1 MQNSVLKKITGGLL
15 LSFSLLAVLLAGFSV
30 YTTQNYLQEEAKQR
44 VGAGYEGVRN
54 LLDIYKESAL
64 AQAQTLSRN
73 PQIIEAAKAKDTE
86 KLFQVTTKLMKNG
99 NLDYMVIT
107 DPRGF
112 AIIRTHEPGKIPK
125 ADDSIANQ
133 MNVAEAIKGKPF
145 VGIEEGKVVKLSV
158 RAGAP
163 LYDESGT
170 LVGVLSTGYV
180 VSRNEIADTAK
191 SLFGTE
197 IALFLSDEAVAST
210 FTGADGARIAE
221 KKEEL
226 SPVTRE
232 ALDKQAVAVGET
244 SIGQRAYLSA
254 YGPLI
259 GANGK
264 VIGMIESAV
273 PLSQMQL
280 VIRNLSLKMIG
291 ADVVALVLIV
301 AAALVYFRRM
311 LQPVRL
317 ILARLQEIAAGN
329 LSGQPLPVQTK
340 DEFGQLS
347 TECNQ
352 MTENLRKLIQKVSD
366 AAGRVAASSEELT
379 ASADQASQVSD
390 EIAGSVLQV
399 SEGAQTQKHSV
410 VQTGEIVN
418 GMNLHLEKITEHA
431 KEAATVSGK
440 SADAA
445 SDGSQVVQK
454 ALRQMAQA
462 ESVVLSSSEVVSRL
476 GERSKAVGSIVD
488 TIAAIAGQTNLLALN
503 AAIEAARAGEQGRGF
518 AVVAEEVRK
527 LAEES
532 RTAAMQIGG
541 LIAEIQTDTELAVD
555 AMQKGSGETV
565 KGTEAVKEAEQAFQH
580 IYQSVSEV
588 SGRTKEM
595 AEMIKNIADGSAGLV
610 AATRVIEK
618 SSQTASDEIEHVSAA
633 TEEQSASMIEISMAS
648 QALAALAED
657 LATSIRSFRL

>member
-1 MQNSVLKKITGGLL
+1 MQHSVLKKITGGLL

-30 YTTQNYLQEEAKQR
+30 YTTRNYLQEEAKQR
-44 VGAGYEGVRN
+44 VEAGYEGVHN
-54 LLDIYKESAL
+54 LLDIYKENAL
-64 AQAQTLSRN
+64 AQAQTLAKN
-73 PQIIEAAKAKDTE
+73 PQIIEAAKAKDTA
-86 KLFQVTTKLMKNG
+86 KLFQITTPLMKDG
-99 NLDYMVIT
+99 SLDYMVIT

-163 LYDESGT
+163 LYDETGT

-180 VSRNEIADTAK
+180 VSRNEIADKAK

-210 FTGADGARIAE
+210 FTGADGARMVE
-221 KKEEL
+221 KKEQL
-226 SPVTRE
+226 SAVSRE
-232 ALDKQAVAVGET
+232 TLEKQVLTVGET
-244 SIGQRAYLSA
+244 SLGQKDYLSA
-254 YGPLI
+254 YGPLT

-264 VIGMIESAV
+264 MIGMIEAAV

-280 VIRNLSLKMIG
+280 VIRNLSFKMIG
-291 ADVVALVLIV
+291 ADVAALVIIV
-301 AAALVYFRRM
+301 TAALVYFRRM

-317 ILARLQEIAAGN
+317 ILERLQEIASGN
-329 LSGQPLPVQTK
+329 LSGQVLPVQTK

-347 TECNQ
+347 VECNQ
-352 MTENLRKLIQKVSD
+352 MTENLRKLIQKVAD

-379 ASADQASQVSD
+379 ASADQASRVSD

-399 SEGAQTQKHSV
+399 SEGANAQQDSV
-410 VQTGEIVN
+410 LQTGRIVTQMN
-418 GMNLHLEKITEHA
+418 GHLGKITEHA
-431 KEAATVSGK
+431 REAAAVSGR
-440 SADAA
+440 SAEEAN
-445 SDGSQVVQK
+445 DGSQVVQK
-454 ALRQMAQA
+454 ALLQMSQA
-462 ESVVLSSSEVVSRL
+462 ESVVLSSSEVVRRL

-488 TIAAIAGQTNLLALN
+488 TIASIAGQTNLLALN
-503 AAIEAARAGEQGRGF
+503 ASIEAARAGEQGRGF
-518 AVVAEEVRK
+518 SVVADEVRK

-532 RTAAMQIGG
+532 RNAALQIGS
-541 LIAEIQTDTELAVD
+541 LITEIQTDTDLAVE
-555 AMQKGSGETV
+555 AMQKGTGETV
-565 KGTEAVKEAEQAFQH
+565 KGTEAVKEAEKAFQN
-580 IYQSVSEV
+580 IFQSVSEV

-595 AEMIKNIADGSAGLV
+595 AEMIKNIAAGSSGLV
-610 AATRVIEK
+610 SATQVIEK
-618 SSQTASDEIEHVSAA
+618 SSQASSEEIQHVSAA

-657 LATSIRSFRL
+657 LSAAIRSFRL

>member
-210 FTGADGARIAE
+210 FTGGDGARIAE

-317 ILARLQEIAAGN
+317 ILARLQEIAAEN

-431 KEAATVSGK
+431 KEAAAVSGK

-503 AAIEAARAGEQGRGF
+503 ASIEAARAGEQGRGF

-595 AEMIKNIADGSAGLV
+595 AEMIKNITDGSAGLV

>member
-503 AAIEAARAGEQGRGF
+503 ASIEAARAGEQGRGF

>member
-418 GMNLHLEKITEHA
+418 GINLHLEKITEHA

-503 AAIEAARAGEQGRGF
+503 ASIEAARAGEQGRGF